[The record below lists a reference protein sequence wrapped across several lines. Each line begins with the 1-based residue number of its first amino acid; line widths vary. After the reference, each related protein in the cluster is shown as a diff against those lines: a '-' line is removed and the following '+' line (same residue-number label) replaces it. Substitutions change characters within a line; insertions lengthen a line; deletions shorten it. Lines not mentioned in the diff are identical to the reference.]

1 MPAFRSP
8 NLSLLQM
15 VLLGFMLVLLPL
27 AVLVFQAFSAHRD
40 LSAQAGLTARE
51 AVSFTR
57 RTRALAGL
65 ALDMERTSRQYQ
77 VVQDAALLEL
87 LNSQLQ
93 HFQQLLAEPF
103 VLFNPPAAQSVLEQ
117 LLQNPELTPAYM
129 EQLTRQTDQISQQ
142 SQQIVDSRL
151 SELQQEVLRLQ
162 QQLAWQFLLLAGL
175 SFLLVLFF
183 TWRLMRPLGYLQRRI
198 HAIAN
203 PSTRQKPGHLHEG
216 PSELVQLNEQLN
228 WLEQQLSDI
237 EQQKQQFLRHISHE
251 LKTPLAS
258 IREASDLLDEEVLGQ
273 LTPQQKEVTQLLEQ
287 NSRRLQQLIEQLLDY
302 NLLQGKKQIRVS
314 AIQLDSLLQQLLEP
328 WNPLLTQRQQ
338 RVELQPQ
345 HLTLQADPSL
355 LRSALD
361 NLLTNAIHYGDP
373 EHSILLRGG
382 SQPPHYWLE
391 VQNHGTPIPA
401 DEQQRLFEPF
411 FQGSSRRRGSV
422 KGSGLGLSIAADCMK
437 AQNGTL
443 QLVPSPLKSGTNH
456 RIIFRLE
463 WTVEQTDKE

>member
-1 MPAFRSP
+1 
-8 NLSLLQM
+8 M

-93 HFQQLLAEPF
+93 HFQQLLSEPF

-117 LLQNPELTPAYM
+117 LLQNPELTPEYM
-129 EQLTRQTDQISQQ
+129 EQLTRQTNQISQQ

-203 PSTRQKPGHLHEG
+203 PSTRQKPRHLHEG

-258 IREASDLLDEEVLGQ
+258 IREASDLLDDEVLGQ

-302 NLLQGKKQIRVS
+302 NLLQGKKQISVS

-373 EHSILLRGG
+373 EHPILLRGG

-401 DEQQRLFEPF
+401 DEQKRLFEPF

>member
-27 AVLVFQAFSAHRD
+27 AVLVFQAFNAHRD

-77 VVQDAALLEL
+77 VVQNADLLEL
-87 LNSQLQ
+87 LQSQLQ
-93 HFQQLLAEPF
+93 GFQQLLAEPF
-103 VLFNPPAAQSVLEQ
+103 VLFNPPEAQAVLEQ
-117 LLQNPELTPAYM
+117 LLQNPELTPDYM
-129 EQLTRQTDQISQQ
+129 ERLTAQTDLISLQ
-142 SQQIVDSRL
+142 SQQIVDRQL
-151 SELQQEVLRLQ
+151 SQLQQEVLRLQ

-203 PSTRQKPGHLHEG
+203 PSTRQKARHLHEG
-216 PSELVQLNEQLN
+216 PSELVELNEQLN
-228 WLEQQLSDI
+228 WLEQQLSEI
-237 EQQKQQFLRHISHE
+237 EEQKQQFLRHISHE

-273 LTPQQKEVTQLLEQ
+273 LTPKQKEVTQLLGQ

-302 NLLQGKKQIRVS
+302 NLLQGKKQIRISSV
-314 AIQLDSLLQQLLEP
+314 QLNSLLQQLLEP
-328 WNPLLTQRQQ
+328 WKPLLAQRNQA
-338 RVELQPQ
+338 LLLPASTI
-345 HLTLQADPSL
+345 TLYADLSL

-361 NLLTNAIHYGDP
+361 NLISNAIHYGDP
-373 EHSILLRGG
+373 EYPIQLRAG
-382 SQPPHYWLE
+382 SQPPRHWIE
-391 VQNHGTPIPA
+391 VENHGTPIPP
-401 DEQQRLFEPF
+401 DEQKRLFEPF
-411 FQGSSRRRGSV
+411 FQGSSRRSGSV
-422 KGSGLGLSIAADCMK
+422 KGSGLGLSIAAECMK

-443 QLVPSPLKSGTNH
+443 RLKPSPGNTIN
-456 RIIFRLE
+456 FRLE
-463 WTVEQTDKE
+463 WIAEPTGRE

>member
-27 AVLVFQAFSAHRD
+27 AVLVFQAFNAHRD

-77 VVQDAALLEL
+77 VVQNDALLEL
-87 LNSQLQ
+87 LQSQLQ
-93 HFQQLLAEPF
+93 DFQQLLAEPF
-103 VLFNPPAAQSVLEQ
+103 VLFSPPEAQAVLEQ
-117 LLQNPELTPAYM
+117 LLQNPELTPEYM
-129 EQLTRQTDQISQQ
+129 ELLTQQTDQISLE
-142 SQQIVDSRL
+142 SQQIVDRQL
-151 SELQQEVLRLQ
+151 SQLQQEVLRLQ

-203 PSTRQKPGHLHEG
+203 PSTRQKARHLHEG
-216 PSELVQLNEQLN
+216 PSELVELNEQLN
-228 WLEQQLSDI
+228 WLEQQLSEI
-237 EQQKQQFLRHISHE
+237 EEQKQQFLRHISHE

-273 LTPQQKEVTQLLEQ
+273 LTPQQKEVTQLLGQ

-302 NLLQGKKQIRVS
+302 NLLQGKKQIHVS
-314 AIQLDSLLQQLLEP
+314 SIQLNSLLQQLLEP
-328 WNPLLTQRQQ
+328 WKPLLAQREQALLLP
-338 RVELQPQ
+338 VSAI
-345 HLTLQADPSL
+345 TLYADLSL

-361 NLLTNAIHYGDP
+361 NLLSNAIHYGDP
-373 EHSILLRGG
+373 EHPIQLRAG
-382 SQPPHYWLE
+382 SQPPLYWVE
-391 VQNHGTPIPA
+391 VKNHGTPIPPE
-401 DEQQRLFEPF
+401 EQKRLFEPF

-443 QLVPSPLKSGTNH
+443 RLKPSSGNS
-456 RIIFRLE
+456 IIFRLE
-463 WTVEQTDKE
+463 WIAEQTGKE